1 VAVIALVMLFL
12 SPSPRPGG
20 RDHVQGARS
29 GIHRGF
35 TAVSPA
41 GPGAQ
46 RTPPNG
52 IHSSARRVLLVKDG
66 CMILDSCDI
75 PIVLAPLA
83 GGPSTPELAAAVT
96 NAGGLGF
103 LASGYLSAAELAGRR
118 RRLDELTSRPF
129 GVNLFV
135 PGPAGDLA
143 RVRQFAAE
151 IESDVSSAGA
161 RLGEPRHDD
170 DDWAAKIGYLMDAPA
185 DVVSFTFGIPGE
197 DVIAG
202 LRASGTEVWVTVT
215 SPDDARRAAAAGAD
229 LLVVQG
235 YEAGGHQGGTSDA
248 PGEGTGLIALL
259 QLITA
264 RLATP
269 VVAAGG
275 IATGRAIAAVLCLGA
290 RAAALGTAFLDC
302 PEAATAPVH
311 RSALHDDAPTRLTR
325 AFSGRTARGIENG
338 FLRAHSESAPAA
350 YPEVHHLTSPMRKA
364 ARQAGLAD
372 YVNLWAGQ
380 AYPLTA
386 TAPAADLVRALW
398 EQAQETLGRLASDVP
413 RP

>member
-1 VAVIALVMLFL
+1 
-12 SPSPRPGG
+12 
-20 RDHVQGARS
+20 
-29 GIHRGF
+29 
-35 TAVSPA
+35 
-41 GPGAQ
+41 
-46 RTPPNG
+46 
-52 IHSSARRVLLVKDG
+52 
-66 CMILDSCDI
+66 MILDSCDI
-75 PIVLAPLA
+75 PVVLAPLA
-83 GGPSTPELAAAVT
+83 GGPSTPELAAAVS

-103 LASGYLSAAELAGRR
+103 LASGYLSAAELADRR
-118 RRLDELTSRPF
+118 RRLDELTGRPF

-143 RVRQFAAE
+143 RVRKFAAE
-151 IESDVSSAGA
+151 IESDVSGAGA

-170 DDWAAKIGYLMDAPA
+170 DDWDAKIGYLMGARA

-202 LRASGTEVWVTVT
+202 LRARGTEVWVTVT
-215 SPDDARRAAAAGAD
+215 SPDEARRAAAAGAD
-229 LLVVQG
+229 LLIVQG
-235 YEAGGHQGGTSDA
+235 YEAGGHRGGTSDA

-380 AYPLTA
+380 AYPLTS
-386 TAPAADLVRALW
+386 TAPAADLVRDLW
-398 EQAQETLGRLASDVP
+398 EQAQEALRRLASHVP
-413 RP
+413 WP

>member
-1 VAVIALVMLFL
+1 
-12 SPSPRPGG
+12 
-20 RDHVQGARS
+20 
-29 GIHRGF
+29 
-35 TAVSPA
+35 
-41 GPGAQ
+41 
-46 RTPPNG
+46 
-52 IHSSARRVLLVKDG
+52 
-66 CMILDSCDI
+66 MILDSCDI
-75 PIVLAPLA
+75 PVVLAPLA
-83 GGPSTPELAAAVT
+83 GGPSTPELAAAVS

-103 LASGYLSAAELAGRR
+103 LAAGYLSAVELAARR
-118 RRLDELTSRPF
+118 RRLAELTSRPS
-129 GVNLFV
+129 GVNVFV
-135 PGPAGDLA
+135 PGPAADVA

-161 RLGEPRHDD
+161 RLGEARHDD
-170 DDWAAKIGYLMDAPA
+170 DDWDAKVEYLTAEPA

-202 LRASGTEVWVTVT
+202 LRARGSEVWVTVT
-215 SPDDARRAAAAGAD
+215 SLDGARRAAAAGAD
-229 LLVVQG
+229 LLVAQG
-235 YEAGGHQGGTSDA
+235 YEAGGHRGGTSDA
-248 PGEGTGLIALL
+248 PEEAVGLIALL
-259 QLITA
+259 QLITAA

-275 IATGRAIAAVLCLGA
+275 IATGGAIAAVLCLGA

-302 PEAATAPVH
+302 PEAATAPVQ
-311 RSALHDDAPTRLTR
+311 RFALRGAAPTRLTR

-380 AYPLTA
+380 AYPLT
-386 TAPAADLVRALW
+386 TAVPAADLVRGLW
-398 EQAQETLGRLASDVP
+398 QQAQAALGRVTSAFPSA
-413 RP
+413 

>member
-1 VAVIALVMLFL
+1 
-12 SPSPRPGG
+12 
-20 RDHVQGARS
+20 
-29 GIHRGF
+29 
-35 TAVSPA
+35 
-41 GPGAQ
+41 
-46 RTPPNG
+46 
-52 IHSSARRVLLVKDG
+52 
-66 CMILDSCDI
+66 MILDSCDI
-75 PIVLAPLA
+75 PVVLAPLA
-83 GGPSTPELAAAVT
+83 GGPSTPELAAAVS

-103 LASGYLSAAELAGRR
+103 LASGYLSAAELAGRS
-118 RRLDELTSRPF
+118 RRLGELTSRPF

-135 PGPAGDLA
+135 PGAAGDAA

-151 IESDVSSAGA
+151 IESDVSDAGA
-161 RLGEPRHDD
+161 RLGEARHDD
-170 DDWAAKIGYLMDAPA
+170 DDWDAKIGYLMAAPA

-197 DVIAG
+197 DVVAG
-202 LRASGTEVWVTVT
+202 LRARGTEVWMTVT
-215 SPDDARRAAAAGAD
+215 SLDEARRAAAAGAD

-235 YEAGGHQGGTSDA
+235 YEAGGHRGGAGDA
-248 PGEGTGLIALL
+248 PEEAVGLIALV

-302 PEAATAPVH
+302 PEAGTAQVH
-311 RSALHDDAPTRLTR
+311 RSALHGDAPTGLTR
-325 AFSGRTARGIENG
+325 AFSGRTARGIENS
-338 FLRAHSESAPAA
+338 FMRAHSESAPAA

-380 AYPLTA
+380 AYPLA
-386 TAPAADLVRALW
+386 AAVPAADLVRDLW
-398 EQAQETLGRLASDVP
+398 QQAQAALGQAAGRFAPS
-413 RP
+413 

>member
-1 VAVIALVMLFL
+1 V
-12 SPSPRPGG
+12 
-20 RDHVQGARS
+20 
-29 GIHRGF
+29 
-35 TAVSPA
+35 
-41 GPGAQ
+41 
-46 RTPPNG
+46 
-52 IHSSARRVLLVKDG
+52 
-66 CMILDSCDI
+66 ILDSCSI

-83 GGPSTPELAAAVT
+83 GGPSTPELAAAVS

-103 LASGYLSAAELAGRR
+103 LACGYLSATELAERR
-118 RRLDELTSRPF
+118 RRLDQLTDGPF

-135 PGPAGDLA
+135 PGPGGDAA

-151 IESDVSSAGA
+151 IESDVAGVGA

-170 DDWAAKIGYLMDAPA
+170 DDWDAKIGYLMDAPA

-202 LRASGTEVWVTVT
+202 LGSRGAEVWVTVT
-215 SPDDARRAAAAGAD
+215 SLDEARRAAEAGAD

-235 YEAGGHQGGTSDA
+235 YEAGGHRGGTSDA
-248 PGEGTGLIALL
+248 PEEAAGLIALL

-264 RLATP
+264 GVATP

-275 IATGRAIAAVLCLGA
+275 IATGGAIAAVLCLGA

-311 RSALHDDAPTRLTR
+311 RSALHDDVPTRLTR
-325 AFSGRTARGIENG
+325 AFSGRTARGIENR
-338 FLRAHSESAPAA
+338 FLNAHSESAPAA

-386 TAPAADLVRALW
+386 TAPAADLVRDLW
-398 EQAQETLGRLASDVP
+398 EQTQAALGQAASHVLP
-413 RP
+413 T